1 MKVSVKMMS
10 VILSLLMGLSV
21 KGEFWTKVLFFFYK
35 KNTNL
40 LNCNSFQTILKS
52 TIFFKASTGLCLMK
66 ETTSI
71 QILNFL
77 FKRQFKNSNENIF
90 LKDNLNMQ
98 LKIFFPKTT
107 FD

>member
-1 MKVSVKMMS
+1 
-10 VILSLLMGLSV
+10 
-21 KGEFWTKVLFFFYK
+21 
-35 KNTNL
+35 
-40 LNCNSFQTILKS
+40 
-52 TIFFKASTGLCLMK
+52 MK

-71 QILNFL
+71 QILDFL

-98 LKIFFPKTT
+98 LKIIFQKTT

>member
-1 MKVSVKMMS
+1 
-10 VILSLLMGLSV
+10 
-21 KGEFWTKVLFFFYK
+21 
-35 KNTNL
+35 
-40 LNCNSFQTILKS
+40 
-52 TIFFKASTGLCLMK
+52 MK

-77 FKRQFKNSNENIF
+77 FKRQFKNSNENIL

-98 LKIFFPKTT
+98 LKIFFQKTN